1 MSESRAR
8 GLTEEL
14 RLVKVAV
21 PEVVSAS
28 DQVRS
33 KGHSLV
39 TGKVAMEVLLWPATA
54 SSGMFVVA
62 KLSVWK
68 HSLK

>member
-1 MSESRAR
+1 MSESRER
-8 GLTEEL
+8 GLIEKF
-14 RLVKVAV
+14 RLVKVSIPV
-21 PEVVSAS
+21 VVSTT

-54 SSGMFVVA
+54 SSEMFVVA